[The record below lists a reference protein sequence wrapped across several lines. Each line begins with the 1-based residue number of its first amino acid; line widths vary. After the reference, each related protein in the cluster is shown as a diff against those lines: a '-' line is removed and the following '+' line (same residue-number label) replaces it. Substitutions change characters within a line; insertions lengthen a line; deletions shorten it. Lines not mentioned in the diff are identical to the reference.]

1 MNLDKRLLHLVKD
14 SRLFLVLTIGLGL
27 LAGVFTVV
35 QAGLLSQ
42 VIGKVFLE
50 GETLAEVTGLLE
62 FLLIAITI
70 RAVTVWGSEVSA
82 STLAIRIKTSLRS
95 HLFEH
100 ILELGPTYARA
111 ERTGELTSVLVE
123 GIEALET
130 YFSQYLPG
138 LVLAALIPLA
148 YLAFIFPRDILTA
161 TILLLTAPLIP
172 LFMVLIGN
180 KAQELTQRQWR
191 TLSHMNAYFL
201 DIIQGLTTLKTLG
214 RSKEQ
219 TNVIASV
226 SDKFRLRT
234 MSVLRVTFLSA
245 LTLEMVATLSTAI
258 IAVEIGLRVLYG
270 RLYFEQAFFLLI
282 LAPEFYLPLRS
293 LGARFHAGMSGIAAA
308 KRMYEILETP
318 ITSNAQQSSLN
329 QEITG
334 TNQETQFS
342 NIQFKDVHFTY
353 SSNRPALNGV
363 SLQILAGQKVA
374 LVGPSGAGKS
384 TIAGMLLRFIG
395 PSSGSITIDGQP
407 LLEIQRD
414 DWLNQVSW
422 VPQHPYLF
430 NDTIATNIRLARPK
444 ASLDEVKWAAQQ
456 AHAHEFINKLPHRYN
471 TVIGER
477 ATRLSGGQ
485 AQRIALARAFLKD
498 SPFIILDEATAN
510 LDPLHEIRLV
520 ESLERLL
527 ENKTALII
535 AHRLNTV
542 AQADQIYLLD
552 KGEMLGA
559 GVHRELI
566 QTEGLYQQLVRAY
579 VETTVPISHPKEGT
593 IPEIKRTDIPLMERV
608 IPFKTG
614 FATPGMFTE
623 QTYSYPKIEASTSI
637 ETFKRLLSYL
647 KPYKWMVA
655 LSIMVGFATVAS
667 GVGLMTTASYII
679 SAAALHPSIAVLQV
693 AIVGVRFFGISR
705 GLFRY
710 LERLLSHQVTFRLL
724 ARLRVWFYSSLE
736 PLAPAR
742 ITRYQGG
749 DLLARIVGDIE
760 SLESFYVRAIAP
772 PLVAVLVAL
781 VVGFFLSRFD
791 PLLGFVLVFCFFLA
805 GVCLPILIRLLS
817 QNAGQRAVEQRTT
830 LNIMLVDGIQGMA
843 DLLAFNQG
851 EIRSSQIAAT
861 SKEFS
866 RTQMQMARIS
876 GLQSSLVLFLANLC
890 MWAVLLLAIPLVTT
904 GQIGG
909 VYLAV
914 LVMAT
919 LTSFEAVI
927 PLPQAAQYLEINL
940 QAARRLFEISDTE
953 TEVKDPELPQ
963 PVPSDFKL
971 EVKHLHFRYPLPP
984 STLYPILS
992 DDHFSEDDPWILDDL
1007 SFNMPQG
1014 KHLAIIGPSGGG
1026 KSTIV
1031 NLLLRF
1037 WEYYEGGQILLGDDE
1052 LRAYNQDELRRHL
1065 GVVPQS
1071 TYLFNASI
1079 RENLR
1084 IARPSA
1090 SQVEIEQA
1098 AKQAQIHDFILT
1110 LPEAYDT
1117 WVGEQGLRLSAGER
1131 QRVAIAR
1138 AILVDAPMLILDE
1151 TTANLD
1157 SITGRQVLS
1166 ALQEGSEGRSML
1178 LITHRLV
1185 GLENMDEILVLNNGK
1200 VVERG
1205 RHEGLMTKG
1214 GLYRQM
1220 WDLQRQL
1227 LVEDVF

>member
-95 HLFEH
+95 HLFKH

-148 YLAFIFPRDILTA
+148 YLVFIFPRDILTA

-201 DIIQGLTTLKTLG
+201 DMIQGLTTLKTLG
-214 RSKEQ
+214 HSKEQ
-219 TNVIASV
+219 SKAIAII

-270 RLYFEQAFFLLI
+270 RLYFEQALFLLI

-308 KRMYEILETP
+308 KRIFEILETP
-318 ITSNAQQSSLN
+318 ITSNAQQSSLD

-342 NIQFKDVHFTY
+342 NIQFNDVHFTY

-430 NDTIATNIRLARPK
+430 NDTIATNIRLARPE

-477 ATRLSGGQ
+477 ATHLSGGQ

-520 ESLERLL
+520 ESLEQLL

-552 KGEMLGA
+552 KGEMLGT

-579 VETTVPISHPKEGT
+579 VETMVPTSHSKEGT
-593 IPEIKRTDIPLMERV
+593 IEIKRTDIPPMESV

-614 FATPGMFTE
+614 FVTPGMFTE
-623 QTYSYPKIEASTSI
+623 QTYSYPKIGASSSI
-637 ETFKRLLSYL
+637 KTFKRLLSYL
-647 KPYKWMVA
+647 KPYKWLVA
-655 LSIMVGFATVAS
+655 LSILVGFATVAS
-667 GVGLMTTASYII
+667 GVGLMTTSSYII

-705 GLFRY
+705 GVFRY

-724 ARLRVWFYSSLE
+724 ARMRVWFFSSLE

-791 PLLGFVLVFCFFLA
+791 PLLGFVLVFNFFLA

-866 RTQMQMARIS
+866 RTQMQMARIN

-927 PLPQAAQYLEINL
+927 PLPQAAQYLEINI

-953 TEVKDPELPQ
+953 PEVKDPELPQ

-984 STLYPILS
+984 STRSPILT

-1037 WEYYEGGQILLGDDE
+1037 WEYNEGGHILLGDDE

-1071 TYLFNASI
+1071 IYLFNASI

-1084 IARPSA
+1084 IARTSA

-1098 AKQAQIHDFILT
+1098 ARQAQIHDFILT
-1110 LPEAYDT
+1110 LPDAYDT

-1157 SITGRQVLS
+1157 SITGRQVLR

-1185 GLENMDEILVLNNGK
+1185 GLETMDEILVLDNGK